1 VTKKAVILAG
11 GKGSRLGPYTTVL
24 PKPLLPVG
32 DRAILDVVV
41 RQLAGHGFTDLTFA
55 VGYLAH
61 LIQAVFGDG
70 AKHGV
75 SIEYHEEST
84 PLGTA
89 GALASIDDLDETFL
103 AMNGDV
109 LTAIDYGRLYR
120 IHQEAGN
127 AMTIATHRRVV
138 QTDYGV
144 IHEDGVAGETRLV
157 AGYTEKP
164 EIPYIVSMGV
174 YVFEPRVLHYIERDA
189 YLDLPDLVLRLLA
202 EKEQVAHFLYD
213 GYWLDIGRHDD
224 YEKAIEEY
232 EQLKDKLWPE
242 PDLEPRPEPLS

>member
-1 VTKKAVILAG
+1 
-11 GKGSRLGPYTTVL
+11 
-24 PKPLLPVG
+24 
-32 DRAILDVVV
+32 
-41 RQLAGHGFTDLTFA
+41 
-55 VGYLAH
+55 
-61 LIQAVFGDG
+61 
-70 AKHGV
+70 
-75 SIEYHEEST
+75 
-84 PLGTA
+84 
-89 GALASIDDLDETFL
+89 
-103 AMNGDV
+103 
-109 LTAIDYGRLYR
+109 
-120 IHQEAGN
+120 
-127 AMTIATHRRVV
+127 
-138 QTDYGV
+138 
-144 IHEDGVAGETRLV
+144 VAGETRLV